1 MSPIRFLLC
10 LAAALWLIGHVPA
23 RASGFYLPAPV
34 EWLLWLIATPAGWAV
49 LGIVAGVLV
58 AAVIKLARRGDRE

>member
-49 LGIVAGVLV
+49 LALVAG
-58 AAVIKLARRGDRE
+58 AAIVGVVKLAKKGDE

>member
-34 EWLLWLIATPAGWAV
+34 EWLPWLIATPAGWAV
-49 LGIVAGVLV
+49 LALV
-58 AAVIKLARRGDRE
+58 AVAAIVGVVTLAQKGDE

>member
-34 EWLLWLIATPAGWAV
+34 EWLPWLIATPAGWAV

>member
-23 RASGFYLPAPV
+23 RASGVFVQGAAQPAQGRV
-34 EWLLWLIATPAGWAV
+34 RAV
-49 LGIVAGVLV
+49 L
-58 AAVIKLARRGDRE
+58 ARQLISNT

>member
-49 LGIVAGVLV
+49 LALV
-58 AAVIKLARRGDRE
+58 AVAAIVGVVKLAKKGDE